1 MSYGS
6 TLSTPGAGARPR
18 RLARLLLAAGGLA
31 ALPWPGAAQSPE
43 LQILSAGEMEYELES
58 RTMRSEEPVEARY
71 GPFFL
76 EAGRFRW
83 SQDTG
88 EVALGGGVLLRHE
101 PEAGAPAAA
110 EDLPLAR
117 AWIPDRLARVPYRV
131 EAETVE
137 AAGGAR
143 EIRAEGGVRA
153 LFPEGRLLAE
163 EATFAE
169 DATAGTPS
177 LEARRVRGGDGR
189 LLAEATSLRQEDG
202 VLTWEDPVV
211 HWGEPSWGSP
221 RLRAGE
227 ATRATEGGPLR
238 LSDVR
243 VGLGPVPFLY
253 FPQLTVG
260 GREGRELRFFG
271 DAGEQSNLGFFANA
285 GVRFPLLPA
294 VTAEPRISLYTRRGL
309 LLSPDFTW
317 KHRAPGEGI
326 ETAGEFRGGWI
337 DDRGSTSLRGEDRF
351 GREAGPQRGYAIA
364 RGRLNQEGGW
374 SSTNQWE
381 YWSDAAVLRD
391 FRPGLYDQFFA
402 PQSFSDFHLPLSGA
416 WSLSGLVRARTVQQ
430 EDTVEKL
437 PAVRIDLQPQ
447 ALRAL
452 GGVRQRARAAVARL
466 RRSDPDNHTLA
477 EADQYSAEYQLARP
491 FSVAGG
497 WTLRPV
503 AGVRARSFQA
513 VSHSGKD
520 GSRVLGSFGADF
532 ANVYEK
538 SRPGP
543 GGVWGFDRIR
553 HRVRP
558 AVGYRWMPAGGMDRA
573 DLPELQPTAYV
584 SGIQPLGLAGLREQ
598 TAPGA
603 RQKVRLQLG
612 NEWWG
617 SESSRGAP
625 DGRAEERLL
634 ARLDLYQDW
643 RVDDRSPQGES
654 GPDTA
659 SAVDLG
665 LSPAPWLE
673 AGGFARV
680 DTHGFDAYEA
690 GPRVEVREGD
700 LWSSQLGYEFLKD
713 RIGQLRWTLTSRISL
728 RDRIR
733 LRLHYDD
740 RQGILSKQSYRWIRR
755 VGRNWS
761 VEASTTV
768 RRDNQRE
775 GDVTFALG
783 FRSRLF

>member
-1 MSYGS
+1 
-6 TLSTPGAGARPR
+6 
-18 RLARLLLAAGGLA
+18 
-31 ALPWPGAAQSPE
+31 
-43 LQILSAGEMEYELES
+43 MEYELES
-58 RTMRSEEPVEARY
+58 REMRSVEPVEARY

-83 SQDTG
+83 NQQTG

-101 PEAGAPAAA
+101 PEAAAA
-110 EDLPLAR
+110 TTQKRLGLAR
-117 AWIPDRLARVPYRV
+117 AWIPDRLARVPYRL

-137 AAGGAR
+137 ATGGAR
-143 EIRAEGGVRA
+143 RVRAEGGVRA

-163 EATFAE
+163 EATFVEGPAP
-169 DATAGTPS
+169 GTPS

-189 LLAEATSLRQEDG
+189 LLAEATALQQEDAA
-202 VLTWEDPVV
+202 LTWEDPVV
-211 HWGEPSWGSP
+211 YWGDPSWGAP
-221 RLRAGE
+221 RLWAREAKRASPD
-227 ATRATEGGPLR
+227 GPLR

-260 GREGRELRFFG
+260 GAEGRELRFFG
-271 DAGEQSNLGFFANA
+271 DAGEQSNLGFFADA
-285 GVRFPLLPA
+285 GVRFPLAPA
-294 VTAEPRISLYTRRGL
+294 VTAEPRVSLYTRRGL

-317 KHRAPGEGI
+317 KHRAPAEAI

-351 GREAGPQRGYAIA
+351 GREAGPERGYAIA
-364 RGRLNQEGGW
+364 RGRMNQEAGW
-374 SSTNQWE
+374 SWTNQWE

-391 FRPGLYDQFFA
+391 FRPGLYDRFFA
-402 PQSFSDFHLPLSGA
+402 PQSFSDFFLPLSGP

-430 EDTVEKL
+430 EETVEKL
-437 PAVRIDLQPQ
+437 PAVQIGLQPQ
-447 ALRAL
+447 ALPQL
-452 GGVRQRARAAVARL
+452 GGIRQRGRAAVARL
-466 RRSDPDNHTLA
+466 RRTDADDRVLA
-477 EADQYSAEYQLARP
+477 EADQYSVEYQLDRP
-491 FSVAGG
+491 LAVGSG

-503 AGVRARSFQA
+503 AGVRARSFAA
-513 VSHSGKD
+513 VSDSGEE
-520 GSRVLGSFGADF
+520 GTSVLGAFGADLS
-532 ANVYEK
+532 NVYEK
-538 SRPGP
+538 TLPGP

-558 AVGYRWMPAGGMDRA
+558 AVGYRWMPRGGMERA
-573 DLPELQPTAYV
+573 DLPDLQPSAYV
-584 SGIQPLGLAGLREQ
+584 SGIQPLGLAGRREQ
-598 TAPGA
+598 TAPGG
-603 RQKVRLQLG
+603 RQNLRLQLG

-617 SESSRGAP
+617 GAP
-625 DGRAEERLL
+625 TGAAGALPEERRL

-643 RVDDRSPQGES
+643 RVDERGAS
-654 GPDTA
+654 GPGTA

-673 AGGFARV
+673 AGGFVRV
-680 DTHGFDAYEA
+680 DTHGFDAQEA

-700 LWSSQLGYEFLKD
+700 LWSSQLRYEFLKD
-713 RIGQLRWTLTSRISL
+713 RIGQLRWTLTSRVSL

-740 RQGILSKQSYRWIRR
+740 REGILSQQSYRWIRQ

-761 VEASTTV
+761 VEASTTL
-768 RRDNQRE
+768 RRDNTRE